1 METPFRSARLSEDV
15 CPWIRVRVQL
25 EWGSNRMVACNV
37 TRAGCILPE
46 TCSFLFCVGLMFP
59 FLSGVPMETRRQTN
73 IRASTEYPC
82 R

>member
-1 METPFRSARLSEDV
+1 
-15 CPWIRVRVQL
+15 
-25 EWGSNRMVACNV
+25 MVACNV